1 MSLSRPERFPLL
13 KLPFL
18 CIECVIKNWDIFDII
33 FFVLTSNR
41 ARQIVKHL
49 KIPLN
54 GIEVCLNLFRYITL
68 GNSGKQWVFKSRS
81 VTESFFKE
89 LLTKNRIV
97 LQKNAIPLYTRKTGH
112 SLESYTYGMN
122 EETASKMVLDFL
134 NDVFKCSVKNVWMG
148 GKLPESGDIGV
159 KSTVNLYIGDAHGC
173 AQLKLLLENLEVIDT
188 CTFHANDTTN
198 DFYCDPKLFKCKK
211 LEFRMGSAGW
221 ITRDILLQFEV
232 PRLMFLDR
240 SFPVED
246 ILSFVTHWFHSD
258 SKKLEY
264 LSINN
269 QSTQISL
276 DKFQTEEL
284 SPVRFSGK
292 TRIPPIDL
300 FARMDFSVGLEIVRH
315 DSLEASIY
323 VNNGIFLFYVW
334 HNQSAVTQS

>member
-1 MSLSRPERFPLL
+1 MSLSRPEIFPLL

-18 CIECVIKNWDIFDII
+18 CIEGVIKSWDIFDII

-54 GIEVCLNLFRYITL
+54 GIEVCLSLFRYITL
-68 GNSGKQWVFKSRS
+68 GNSRKKWVFKSGS
-81 VTESFFKE
+81 VTESFFE
-89 LLTKNRIV
+89 EHLTKNRLV
-97 LQKNAIPLYTRKTGH
+97 LQNKAIPLYTRKTGH

-122 EETASKMVLDFL
+122 DETASKMVFDFL
-134 NDVFKCSVKNVWMG
+134 NDVFKCSVKDVWMG
-148 GKLPESGDIGV
+148 GELPESGDIGV
-159 KSTVNLYIGDAHGC
+159 KSTVNLYIGNAHGC

-221 ITRDILLQFEV
+221 ITREILLQFEV
-232 PRLMFLDR
+232 PRLKFR
-240 SFPVED
+240 ECTFSAED

-264 LSINN
+264 LSIYI

-276 DKFQTEEL
+276 EDFQTEQL
-284 SPVRFSGK
+284 NTVPFSG
-292 TRIPPIDL
+292 RHRVPPIEL
-300 FARMDFSVGLEIVRH
+300 FARMNFSVGLEIVRH

-323 VNNGIFLFYVW
+323 VNSGVFLFYIW
-334 HNQSAVTQS
+334 HKQ